1 MAAVVFHLNEW
12 GSITPGPGSAST
24 GVYLGQ
30 DRATNDLLDALRRDG
45 ALEIQEFRSGLAVY
59 ASSFVGRVRVGEFLV
74 VIEPKIDRLPLMK
87 LLRYAYGLRD
97 LRLLNDAGAA
107 TESDSFQDLL
117 IWQLLSETR
126 ELIARGLHREY
137 VPLSTRLAAPRGR
150 LDFQVMAKEPAVAA
164 GLPCRFHPRQED
176 CGLNRM
182 MLFGLQLGSRLALDR
197 DLRSDLRRC
206 ARLIDE
212 QVSGSRVDLGTIARL
227 RKEITR
233 LNIAYE
239 PVLTIVEILL
249 ESAGISLASAQT
261 NVRSPG
267 FLFDMNRFFQRLLAR
282 FLAENLPD
290 HQVSEEWS
298 IAGMMAYS
306 PFHNPRSRRAPSP
319 RPDFRVRSQAGQVYL
334 LDAKYRDLWS
344 EPLPREM
351 LYQLSIYA
359 LSQKALGRAT
369 ILYPTL
375 DDAAKDA
382 VVCIRDPYSAVP
394 RAEVVLR
401 PVNMIRLAD
410 LVAAAPSEQVQRR
423 RHAEAAGWIAP
434 PVDGSRST

>member
-1 MAAVVFHLNEW
+1 M
-12 GSITPGPGSAST
+12 
-24 GVYLGQ
+24 Y
-30 DRATNDLLDALRRDG
+30 AT
-45 ALEIQEFRSGLAVY
+45 
-59 ASSFVGRVRVGEFLV
+59 SFVGRIRVGDLLV
-74 VIEPKIDRLPLMK
+74 VIEPKINKLPLMR

-97 LRLLNDAGAA
+97 LRLFNEAGAA
-107 TESDSFQDLL
+107 IESDSFQDLL
-117 IWQLLSETR
+117 IWQLLAETR
-126 ELIARGLHREY
+126 ELIARGLHRQY
-137 VPLSTRLAAPRGR
+137 VPQSARLAIPRGR
-150 LDFQVMAKEPAVAA
+150 LNFQALAKEPAAAA
-164 GLPCRFHPRQED
+164 GLACRFHPRQED
-176 CGLNRM
+176 CELNRM
-182 MLFGLQLGSRLALDR
+182 MLFGLRLGSRLALDR

-212 QVSGSRVDLGTIARL
+212 QVSDSHVNPGTVARL

-233 LNIAYE
+233 LTVAYE
-239 PVLTIVEILL
+239 PVLNIIEILL

-261 NVRSPG
+261 NARSPG

-290 HQVSEEWS
+290 HQVTEEWS
-298 IAGMMAYS
+298 INGMMAYS
-306 PFHNPRSRRAPSP
+306 PSHNPRSRRAPSP
-319 RPDFRVRSQAGQVYL
+319 RPDFRVRSRTGQIYL

-344 EPLPREM
+344 ETLPREM

-375 DDAAKDA
+375 HDGAKDA
-382 VVCIRDPYSAVP
+382 VVCIRDPYSTAP

-410 LVAAAPSEQVQRR
+410 LVAAAPSPQVQRQR
-423 RHAEAAGWIAP
+423 QAEAAIWIAP
-434 PVDGSRST
+434 PA